1 MKNRGGATQNPHSFL
16 LRSALAS
23 WWQILM
29 RFLAAL
35 GMITLKGNVLHLL
48 NSDKNV
54 QVSDTTAA
62 QSKRRGW

>member
-1 MKNRGGATQNPHSFL
+1 MT
-16 LRSALAS
+16 
-23 WWQILM
+23 
-29 RFLAAL
+29 LAAKAQRRKVSQRHL
-35 GMITLKGNVLHLL
+35 STFAFLVANSDEIPRCARNDNPKGNVLHLL